1 MVRRKNQTRT
11 GRSRCFPSSFWR
23 ISFYGFV
30 DLFRVVFFRFLFAF
44 RRPKK
49 EQKLLA
55 NGLSGM
61 FTSLR
66 RVLSPGSKA
75 SFEAF
80 WGGFLPGFYRVWVE
94 SRYFFRVYEPTKAS
108 AAFDGGFTGFYR
120 VLIGCWSG
128 WRICEF
134 YWLLPS
140 FIGFYLVLLGF
151 TEFYLVLPG
160 LNQF

>member
-80 WGGFLPGFYRVWVE
+80 WGGFLPGFYRVFIE
-94 SRYFFRVYEPTKAS
+94 CGSSRGIFFEFTSLRKRPRRLMEVLPGFTGFWSGAGRVDVFVS
-108 AAFDGGFTGFYR
+108 FTGFYR
-120 VLIGCWSG
+120 VS
-128 WRICEF
+128 
-134 YWLLPS
+134 S
-140 FIGFYLVLLGF
+140 GF
-151 TEFYLVLPG
+151 T
-160 LNQF
+160 